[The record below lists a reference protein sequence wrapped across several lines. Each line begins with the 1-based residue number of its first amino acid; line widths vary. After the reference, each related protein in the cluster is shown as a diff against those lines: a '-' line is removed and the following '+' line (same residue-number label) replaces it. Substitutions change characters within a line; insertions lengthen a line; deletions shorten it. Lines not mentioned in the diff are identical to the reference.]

1 DYYCHSLDG
10 SGNDVF

>member
-1 DYYCHSLDG
+1 DYYCHSLDT